1 MENSENGINKMGKRK
16 KKKYD
21 ENNKRIDNMDEA
33 IDLTKKAGHRVEKRS
48 KAFWT
53 DFKKFV
59 AKGNVVDLAIAVV
72 VGAAFNKI
80 VSALVS
86 EIITPLTSLLLKADT
101 LTELKWVLRAADEA
115 NEVEEIAVTYGVFL
129 QTVLDFM
136 VVALS
141 IYIALKVFMRLK
153 NTIRKREIEAAAKA
167 AAADAAKKK
176 AEAEAA
182 AAKEAEIRQNFIDD
196 VAAQATLLTDIKDIL
211 LRIEQKESGK

>member
-1 MENSENGINKMGKRK
+1 MENSENGIFKMGKRK
-16 KKKYD
+16 KKEYD
-21 ENNKRIDNMDEA
+21 ENNKRIDNVDEA
-33 IDLTKKAGHRVEKRS
+33 IELTKKAGRKVEKRS

-115 NEVEEIAVTYGVFL
+115 NEIEEIAVTYGVFL
-129 QTVLDFM
+129 QTVLDFL

-167 AAADAAKKK
+167 AAAEAAKKK

-182 AAKEAEIRQNFIDD
+182 AAKEAAIRQKFIDD
-196 VAAQATLLTDIKDIL
+196 VTAQANLLTDIKDIL
-211 LRIEQKESGK
+211 LRIEQTQNK